1 MEVFFCFSLKIQSTS
16 IRGKQEVQC
25 GDFAIHFHEEAGAP
39 QNNKKKYHK
48 RNGEW
53 GRQRKKEDLK
63 SM

>member
-39 QNNKKKYHK
+39 QNNKKNTTKEMG
-48 RNGEW
+48 NGGGKE
-53 GRQRKKEDLK
+53 RKKI
-63 SM
+63 